1 MEETP
6 LTEGVQVLQ
15 QDDGAVRERGQ
26 GLGNG
31 MKWGSLAKIRLS
43 SIRTAF

>member
-26 GLGNG
+26 ESPLRQDLGNG
-31 MKWGSLAKIRLS
+31 ME
-43 SIRTAF
+43 